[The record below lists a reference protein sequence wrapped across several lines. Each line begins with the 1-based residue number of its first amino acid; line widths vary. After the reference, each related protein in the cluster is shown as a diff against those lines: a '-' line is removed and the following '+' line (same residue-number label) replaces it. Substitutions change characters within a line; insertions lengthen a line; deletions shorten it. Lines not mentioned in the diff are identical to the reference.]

1 MTIPSKLSPKRH
13 LPPYAAQQRHKKP
26 SNGIWVYAGR
36 SAWDRAR
43 GDLDKTS
50 RLVTILPMGDD
61 PMVYRW
67 PVAGDE
73 AVVVHTGGET
83 AERLRALGVTLV
95 KQGALRVAIIDTE
108 EPPALGT
115 MPVFVMPVGRS
126 AA

>member
-1 MTIPSKLSPKRH
+1 MK
-13 LPPYAAQQRHKKP
+13 LPPFAAQQRHKKP

-36 SAWDRAR
+36 AAWDRSR

-50 RLVTILPMGDD
+50 RLSTLLPLGED
-61 PMVYRW
+61 PTAYRW

-73 AVVVHTGGET
+73 VVIVHTGGEI

-95 KQGALRVAIIDTE
+95 KQGALRVAIVDTE
-108 EPPALGT
+108 DPPALGT
-115 MPVFVMPVGRS
+115 LPVFVRPVRRS